1 MCFVNLESKW
11 LEDFSALAST
21 RSFSQAAERRF
32 VTQPAFSR
40 RIRSLEA
47 ALGLQLVNRSRTPIE
62 LTEAGQL
69 FLVTARTVV
78 DQLSEILRHLHHLE
92 GGQGEVVQVAA
103 AHSLASGFF
112 PRWVAQLRND
122 GLNIATRLVATNV
135 GDAVHALREGG
146 CDLMLAF
153 YDPDAALQMDAEI
166 FPSLHMG
173 NTEMLPVC
181 AVDAEG
187 KPLFDLEG
195 EGSVPLLAYTAGAFL
210 GRSVNLLLRQRNL
223 RYTTVYET
231 AMADSLKSMAL
242 EAWVLPGY
250 RACRCVASWNGAS
263 WPSAAAASG
272 TCHWKFA
279 CTAAPWCAR
288 PTSGCCGASSR
299 VRRRL
304 TQKSAKAPKIR
315 PDSWSPGC
323 LKRTT
328 LRYTARPFDRMRPVQ
343 ISKQATPVVPRGLLF
358 FDAPAGAQAK
368 RLDDECT
375 GWRDHGL
382 QVRLVHP

>member
-11 LEDFSALAST
+11 LEDFSALAAT

-78 DQLSEILRHLHHLE
+78 DQLGEILRHLHHLE

-173 NTEMLPVC
+173 TTEMLPVC
-181 AVDAEG
+181 AVDADG

-242 EAWVLPGY
+242 EGMGIAWVPRLSMRGELERGELAICGGSQWHVPLEIRLY
-250 RACRCVASWNGAS
+250 R
-263 WPSAAAASG
+263 
-272 TCHWKFA
+272 
-279 CTAAPWCAR
+279 CALVR
-288 PTSGCCGASSR
+288 KANVRLLWRKLESS
-299 VRRRL
+299 
-304 TQKSAKAPKIR
+304 
-315 PDSWSPGC
+315 
-323 LKRTT
+323 
-328 LRYTARPFDRMRPVQ
+328 
-343 ISKQATPVVPRGLLF
+343 
-358 FDAPAGAQAK
+358 GAQGEAS
-368 RLDDECT
+368 L
-375 GWRDHGL
+375 
-382 QVRLVHP
+382 

>member
-1 MCFVNLESKW
+1 MNLESKW

-78 DQLSEILRHLHHLE
+78 DQLGEILRHLHHLE

-242 EAWVLPGY
+242 EAMGIAW
-250 RACRCVASWNGAS
+250 
-263 WPSAAAASG
+263 
-272 TCHWKFA
+272 
-279 CTAAPWCAR
+279 
-288 PTSGCCGASSR
+288 
-299 VRRRL
+299 
-304 TQKSAKAPKIR
+304 
-315 PDSWSPGC
+315 
-323 LKRTT
+323 
-328 LRYTARPFDRMRPVQ
+328 
-343 ISKQATPVVPRGLLF
+343 VPRLSMRGELERGEL
-358 FDAPAGAQAK
+358 AVCGGSQWHVPLEI
-368 RLDDECT
+368 RLYRCALV
-375 GWRDHGL
+375 RKAN
-382 QVRLVHP
+382 VRLLWRKLEGTATVDPKVSQSPEK

>member
-78 DQLSEILRHLHHLE
+78 DQLGEILRHLHHLE

-146 CDLMLAF
+146 CALMLAF

-242 EAWVLPGY
+242 EGMGIAWVPRLSMRGELERGELAVCGGSQWHVPLEIRLY
-250 RACRCVASWNGAS
+250 R
-263 WPSAAAASG
+263 
-272 TCHWKFA
+272 
-279 CTAAPWCAR
+279 CAL
-288 PTSGCCGASSR
+288 
-299 VRRRL
+299 VR
-304 TQKSAKAPKIR
+304 KAN
-315 PDSWSPGC
+315 
-323 LKRTT
+323 
-328 LRYTARPFDRMRPVQ
+328 
-343 ISKQATPVVPRGLLF
+343 
-358 FDAPAGAQAK
+358 
-368 RLDDECT
+368 
-375 GWRDHGL
+375 
-382 QVRLVHP
+382 VRLLWRKLEGTATVDPKVSQSPEK